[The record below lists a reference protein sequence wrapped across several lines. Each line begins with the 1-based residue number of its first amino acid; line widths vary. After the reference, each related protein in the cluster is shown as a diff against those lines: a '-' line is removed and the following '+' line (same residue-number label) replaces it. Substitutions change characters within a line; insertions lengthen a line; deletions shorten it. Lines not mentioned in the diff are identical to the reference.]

1 MSLSDSQDN
10 SSNNNSGPIGQ
21 PYRHPNSL
29 ANLRPP
35 WKKGEAPNPGGFPK
49 SERVDVIYKRLLAM
63 SLDELKNFEPK
74 TGGEL
79 MAYEQFKRAC
89 GHDKKPLSYAQEI
102 TNRVDGPIVKQ
113 VNVTDRTALERERMR
128 FDSAVEA
135 IMKEEGCSRM
145 EAAVAL
151 AMVNPIYAKY
161 VEGRG
166 DAGSESSS
174 EQAGNK
180 PRSNPNG

>member
-1 MSLSDSQDN
+1 MNASDNQD
-10 SSNNNSGPIGQ
+10 NNSGQ
-21 PYRHPNSL
+21 PYGRGKHPNSIMS
-29 ANLRPP
+29 LR
-35 WKKGEAPNPGGFPK
+35 KHKAPHFEPGKSANPGGFPA

-113 VNVTDRTALERERMR
+113 VNVTDRTALERERLR

-151 AMVNPIYAKY
+151 AMVNPIYEKY

-166 DAGSESSS
+166 EAGSEASS
-174 EQAGNK
+174 EQAGNE
-180 PRSNPNG
+180 PTE